1 MRASVISIALAAW
14 LLAFGATQFAF
25 GWNSTPVY
33 PVTNTH
39 SLITTAALSSP
50 IFTTT
55 DNAYGMPLLSMC
67 PGVDWNAVRNYS
79 GEPPTATFHSA
90 VVVNGAYYISSEWE
104 DTRTRSYLDTAGNSP
119 MGNYPGGAVYNWN
132 SLNETTRLQYLTHLA
147 GDTGVPSA
155 WHYPAYEVNQ
165 NTGIESAMEQGVAT
179 WATVNSVPNTCVL
192 SNPYTGHTYYYTG
205 TISDVINTHH
215 TCVRDNAQWARDNCD
230 TGSWLGAYLG
240 DYLGDKGSYDWAA
253 NRGTEMAEMYMRAL
267 VADYILAKQ
276 LPVIYAGNYV
286 GNLNGSITFDQST
299 SFDPDA
305 ISWRSDAT
313 YFQLRGINS
322 QGLTAFCYDINGHQ
336 FTSDS
341 NTLTL
346 YASQLLAIGVQ
357 PGEQTPYSVTGI
369 DNEGKYHTATG
380 FITVVPEPG
389 SLTLLAIGAA
399 AFFFFLKRKRRP

>member
-14 LLAFGATQFAF
+14 LLAFGATQLAL

-39 SLITTAALSSP
+39 SLITTVALSSP
-50 IFTTT
+50 
-55 DNAYGMPLLSMC
+55 ALQPLMAQV
-67 PGVDWNAVRNYS
+67 GVNWNDVRNYS
-79 GEPPTATFHSA
+79 GEPPNTSFHSA
-90 VVVNGAYYISSEWE
+90 VVVNNSYYISSEWE

-119 MGNYPGGAVYNWN
+119 MGNHPGGAVYNWN

-165 NTGIESAMEQGVAT
+165 NTGIESAMEQGVAS
-179 WATVNSVPNTCVL
+179 WANVNSVPTCVL

-205 TISDVINTHH
+205 TIFDVINTHH
-215 TCVRDNAQWARDNCD
+215 TAVLDNAQWARDNCD

-253 NRGTEMAEMYMRAL
+253 NRGTEMAAMYIRAV

-276 LPVIYAGNYV
+276 LPVIYAENYV
-286 GNLNGSITFDQST
+286 ANLNGSITFDQSN

-305 ISWRSDAT
+305 ISWNADAT
-313 YFQLRGINS
+313 YSQLRGVYPEGE
-322 QGLTAFCYDINGHQ
+322 QGLNAFCIDINGHQ
-336 FTSDS
+336 FTSTS

-346 YASQLLAIGVQ
+346 YASQLLSIGVQ
-357 PGEQTPYSVTGI
+357 PGQQTPYSVTGI
-369 DNEGKYHTATG
+369 DNEGKYKTATG

-399 AFFFFLKRKRRP
+399 AFFFFLKRKQRP